1 MAVGA
6 GGYAAAI
13 TGVADLMTGASADA
27 AYDIAYGQYYSAFAG
42 MHNAA
47 NQRSAAEAN
56 IAAIKQD
63 RINTN
68 VVIAMKQDQAEAQAK
83 VAAAVSGVEG
93 QSVNDV
99 IYQTE
104 VNSSVAQSNNRKN
117 AEQQIENQLASI
129 YQSTSTMLALDGT
142 YVSTPSLA
150 MSLGNSAAAMVGM
163 GADLMDGM
171 DGLFGVDS
179 TADVAWGDDAW
190 GNSSGN
196 DILAI
201 NYQQSDMSVQLA

>member
-1 MAVGA
+1 MAAGA

-27 AYDIAYGQYYSAFAG
+27 AYEAAYGQFYSAFAG

-47 NQRSAAEAN
+47 NQRTAAEAN
-56 IAAIKQD
+56 ISAIQQD

-83 VAAAVSGVEG
+83 VSAAVSGVEG

-99 IYQTE
+99 LYQTE

-117 AEQQIENQLASI
+117 AEQQIENQLATV
-129 YQSTSTMLALDGT
+129 YQSTSTMLALDNPQ
-142 YVSTPSLA
+142 VSSPSIA
-150 MSLGNSAAAMVGM
+150 MSLANSAASMVGM
-163 GADLMDGM
+163 GDELMEGM
-171 DGLFGVDS
+171 DGLFGVTS
-179 TADVAWGDDAW
+179 EGTGGDMV
-190 GNSSGN
+190 
-196 DILAI
+196 I
-201 NYQQSDMSVQLA
+201 NYQSPDMNLQLS